1 MGKKPQVEE
10 GEQGA
15 PDWIVTFTDLVSL
28 LVAFFVLL
36 MTFSSLNSWDSF
48 QVRGDLLGMSG
59 IITDSG
65 GSSAVD
71 PPEDDLMQ
79 AMDAV
84 RGATHAHSRPT
95 DKLVENLEE
104 MGQKKD
110 ENHVEI
116 DLSTVKDGIVIRFND
131 RATFAPGSVEVNSI
145 LTKALAQLGTT
156 LENYRHMITV
166 EGYTDNAFQ
175 ATPEYPTPEALSFAR
190 AAAAADAM
198 TRNSGM
204 SPLMIQLAGLG
215 MRNQLNENQSPFERS
230 LNRRV
235 EVRIMALSQARE
247 NVIEKGEPR

>member
-84 RGATHAHSRPT
+84 RG
-95 DKLVENLEE
+95 
-104 MGQKKD
+104 
-110 ENHVEI
+110 I
-116 DLSTVKDGIVIRFND
+116 VK
-131 RATFAPGSVEVNSI
+131 
-145 LTKALAQLGTT
+145 
-156 LENYRHMITV
+156 
-166 EGYTDNAFQ
+166 
-175 ATPEYPTPEALSFAR
+175 
-190 AAAAADAM
+190 
-198 TRNSGM
+198 
-204 SPLMIQLAGLG
+204 
-215 MRNQLNENQSPFERS
+215 
-230 LNRRV
+230 
-235 EVRIMALSQARE
+235 
-247 NVIEKGEPR
+247 